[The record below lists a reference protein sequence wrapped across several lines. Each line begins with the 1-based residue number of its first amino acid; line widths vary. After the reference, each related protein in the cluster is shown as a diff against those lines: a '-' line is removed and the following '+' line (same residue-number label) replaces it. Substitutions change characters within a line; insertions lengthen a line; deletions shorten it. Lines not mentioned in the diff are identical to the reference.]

1 MLLPLI
7 YLEYVRGV
15 MSKKTEKDEAGK
27 HAVAD
32 MGKRHMRSNQ
42 GSSIPSLACRAPSQ
56 THINFDV

>member
-1 MLLPLI
+1 
-7 YLEYVRGV
+7 